1 MLVDNPQG
9 SEELYERVRD
19 LLGDGG
25 PPSGALHLAGPGPDG
40 GWRVIE
46 LWESEAA
53 ARRFFEKR
61 LLPAVE
67 AVGTSGLP
75 APRVLARPPLRGLT
89 TCRFFTQ
96 LRSSSGG

>member
-1 MLVDNPQG
+1 MRRAPARPYVGGMTVAMLIDNPQG

-53 ARRFFEKR
+53 ARRFFEER

-75 APRVLARPPLRGLT
+75 APQYWPVHRYAV
-89 TCRFFTQ
+89 
-96 LRSSSGG
+96 